1 MYGLINLA
9 GRQLLPNILASLAFS
24 RTEQLRQN
32 AVLHSDNRLESDLP
46 AQRLFELL
54 ERDAA
59 SGCVELLRIEVDETL
74 QGVTDEVLA
83 LFAEFPGLRWI
94 LHATG
99 GNKMMSAALVDLARH
114 PLVAAVVYRD
124 IVKGWHQVT
133 AQPDGALVESPVTR
147 NSGVAAC
154 LLDPQVRLDSLPLPD
169 LLRAQFAE
177 NTAIARVDGSEPLSG
192 ADPEGWIG
200 DVGKH
205 STRSFV
211 SYLAGRLSLA
221 SDGAAFEAWL
231 CSVISMAGARQ
242 VLWNCNAFNP
252 DGGPALEC
260 DVVALHG
267 DRIAVYDAKLDQPK
281 SKGKTEQIR
290 AAAKTAQ
297 DLGGLSATAVVVR
310 PNWPRSPGTRSFADA
325 MKVRLVTSED
335 AHDFVRQLLVPLGLQ
350 DSMRAHAA
358 LNRIQ
363 VSLDAI
369 FRHHPQHPFIHEH
382 AAAIGRS
389 TTSPE
394 RRGKPVWPRGRAFDR
409 R

>member
-1 MYGLINLA
+1 MRGRRWRARLDREQPRRHCFSDQNTLGTNAKLGVCDMYGLINLA

-154 LLDPQVRLDSLPLPD
+154 LL
-169 LLRAQFAE
+169 
-177 NTAIARVDGSEPLSG
+177 
-192 ADPEGWIG
+192 
-200 DVGKH
+200 
-205 STRSFV
+205 
-211 SYLAGRLSLA
+211 LSL
-221 SDGAAFEAWL
+221 
-231 CSVISMAGARQ
+231 
-242 VLWNCNAFNP
+242 
-252 DGGPALEC
+252 
-260 DVVALHG
+260 
-267 DRIAVYDAKLDQPK
+267 
-281 SKGKTEQIR
+281 
-290 AAAKTAQ
+290 
-297 DLGGLSATAVVVR
+297 
-310 PNWPRSPGTRSFADA
+310 
-325 MKVRLVTSED
+325 
-335 AHDFVRQLLVPLGLQ
+335 
-350 DSMRAHAA
+350 
-358 LNRIQ
+358 
-363 VSLDAI
+363 
-369 FRHHPQHPFIHEH
+369 IH
-382 AAAIGRS
+382 I
-389 TTSPE
+389 
-394 RRGKPVWPRGRAFDR
+394 
-409 R
+409 